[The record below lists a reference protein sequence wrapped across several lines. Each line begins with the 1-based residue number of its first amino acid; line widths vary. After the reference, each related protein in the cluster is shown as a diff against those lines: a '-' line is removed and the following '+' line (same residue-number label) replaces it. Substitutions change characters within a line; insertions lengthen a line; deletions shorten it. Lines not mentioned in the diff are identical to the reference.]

1 MVLALKQKDEKEL
14 SQSVKYINTVHG
26 NSEGWITKAKISSE
40 GYKQWHYKHMQL
52 VGLKFN
58 EDNVYITLNTFYKT
72 YRRIEYLKELKALF
86 IDLDTYKTGFT
97 KEQILMNLNEN
108 YFGKNIP
115 IPNLIIDSGR
125 GLYLI
130 WLIKKVP
137 SMALPL
143 WKAAEEYLYK
153 TLKEFGAD
161 RQALD
166 ATRILRVPGSFNSK
180 THTEVKVIDNYE
192 YLYELREI
200 QNEYMP
206 ELSEN
211 TPKRRGRPK
220 KVVFVHRERSLYYAR
235 LQDITKLCE
244 LRKYNLKGHRE
255 FILFL
260 YRYYVCYFTDDIKKA
275 LNDTLW
281 LNSMFKHPLSE
292 KEVIRATK
300 SAEKVFK
307 DQNKDYKYKNE
318 TLINLLE
325 ITDEEQKEMQTIIS
339 KEEYRRR
346 DREYQKKKYDSKKAK
361 MKYDSKKAKIEYKN
375 KLKEQG
381 KLSKK
386 EEIELQK
393 KKIKSLREQ
402 GLKNKEIS
410 QKLDI
415 TQKTLERY
423 ITNMRKSG
431 LI

>member
-1 MVLALKQKDEKEL
+1 MVLALKQENEKEL
-14 SQSVKYINTVHG
+14 SQSVKYINIVHG
-26 NSEGWITKAKISSE
+26 NSEGWITKAKISAGE
-40 GYKQWHYKHMQL
+40 YKQWHYKHMQL
-52 VGLKFN
+52 VKLKFDKN
-58 EDNVYITLNTFYKT
+58 NVYITLNTFYKT

-143 WKAAEEYLYK
+143 WKATEDYFYK

-166 ATRILRVPGSFNSK
+166 ATRILRIPGSINPK
-180 THTEVKVIDNYE
+180 THTEVKIIDNYD

-206 ELSEN
+206 ELSE
-211 TPKRRGRPK
+211 KALKKRGRPK
-220 KVVFVHRERSLYYAR
+220 KIKYIYRERSLYYAR
-235 LQDITKLCE
+235 IQDLIKLCE
-244 LRKYNLKGHRE
+244 LREYNLKGHRE
-255 FILFL
+255 LILFL
-260 YRYYVCYFTDDIKKA
+260 YRYYLCYFTEDIEKS
-275 LNDTLW
+275 LNDTLE
-281 LNSMFKHPLSE
+281 LNNMFRQPLSQN
-292 KEVIRATK
+292 EVRNATK
-300 SAEKVFK
+300 SAETVFK

-325 ITDEEQKEMQTIIS
+325 ISEEEQKEMKTIIS
-339 KEEYRRR
+339 KDEYKRRKRLRNNKSYNSEKAKEKYKDKLKESGKITKEEEISQRRIKIKDLLAKGLKQKDICLKLNISKDTYLR
-346 DREYQKKKYDSKKAK
+346 DRKY
-361 MKYDSKKAKIEYKN
+361 
-375 KLKEQG
+375 LKEQG
-381 KLSKK
+381 
-386 EEIELQK
+386 
-393 KKIKSLREQ
+393 
-402 GLKNKEIS
+402 
-410 QKLDI
+410 
-415 TQKTLERY
+415 
-423 ITNMRKSG
+423 